1 MWPEKH
7 RPCQLSGWSPKRGWS
22 SPPWWHVWMVMDPA
36 IKVVPH
42 ASGWPV
48 SLGWSPSLAPLFP
61 LGANMGSIVF
71 VEQAPSPGLHRL
83 FCLCGGHAGEEMD
96 GFRPRDLAV
105 PSPAFTT
112 STLDSLGPATS
123 PSASFSLPGL
133 LQLARILWL
142 AHVCD
147 ETHRSGLSIPLPQGW
162 LVPLRWFA
170 SLTRP
175 VAGWLFVLVCVC
187 ADSLAG
193 GRKSWFSR
201 QASISPL
208 PSWCTPI
215 VVSSVAVVALWAWS
229 S

>member
-7 RPCQLSGWSPKRGWS
+7 RPCQLSGWS

-123 PSASFSLPGL
+123 PRSRRTSSAGFSATDGHSRP
-133 LQLARILWL
+133 
-142 AHVCD
+142 
-147 ETHRSGLSIPLPQGW
+147 HRSQPTS
-162 LVPLRWFA
+162 
-170 SLTRP
+170 SLTFFPMAP
-175 VAGWLFVLVCVC
+175 VLPCLVT
-187 ADSLAG
+187 LAV
-193 GRKSWFSR
+193 
-201 QASISPL
+201 
-208 PSWCTPI
+208 I
-215 VVSSVAVVALWAWS
+215 VYFFLA
-229 S
+229 